1 MLKVDIS
8 NVKGESFLNLPNIP
22 DSSLPTVTI
31 VTPTCNRLDVF
42 DIAIRNYKSFN
53 YPRDKL
59 KWIILDD
66 TESTGG
72 TNKLEKLI
80 NKNFNGD
87 NSVRYIYSEVKEP
100 IGKKRNMLA
109 EEVQTTVICHMDDDD
124 YYYPDSVKIRVIAM
138 LAYKKAVSG
147 CIEYNCYNLV
157 DDSQFIAS
165 GNEETLNIGEASL
178 CYLKSYWENHRYCD
192 TDTHEESIEFL
203 KGSINE
209 YVNVPCLWILL
220 SITHGRNVSGR
231 RAIAPVLAFSFLDAL
246 PVNDYEYIKSM
257 KLKLMMKDP
266 LNARCATIIKNI
278 QSNKN
283 PQKIIERMTIE
294 ERKNVIIREYLNT
307 MPTKTTCSELDYL
320 IVCFPGQYI
329 RELDF
334 EKETKLVE
342 FVKKN
347 KNNYRFTIY
356 TDCDNG
362 YSFDTL
368 TLSPWWKWRT
378 SNKYH
383 KVLIWNEPSHLK
395 LNINCRNVMFYNEHS
410 FNVPEMSRANV
421 ITELE

>member
-1 MLKVDIS
+1 MLKVEAS
-8 NVKGESFLNLPNIP
+8 NVKGESFLNLPSIP
-22 DSSLPTVTI
+22 DISLPTVTI
-31 VTPTCNRLDVF
+31 ITPTCNRLDIF
-42 DIAIRNYKSFN
+42 YIAIRNYKSFN

-66 TESTGG
+66 TESTGS
-72 TNKLEKLI
+72 TNNLKELI
-80 NKNFNGD
+80 NKNFSND
-87 NSVRYIYSEVKEP
+87 DSVRYIYSEVKEP
-100 IGKKRNMLA
+100 IGKKRNILA
-109 EEVQTTVICHMDDDD
+109 KEVDTTVICHMDDHV

-138 LAYKKAVSG
+138 LAYKKAISG
-147 CIEYNCYNLV
+147 CIEYNCYNIV
-157 DDSQFIAS
+157 DDSQIIVKGS
-165 GNEETLNIGEASL
+165 EEPFNVSEESL
-178 CYLKSYWENHRYCD
+178 CYLKSYWENNKYSD
-192 TDTHEESIEFL
+192 TDTHEESFKFL
-203 KGSINE
+203 NGSISE
-209 YVNVPCLWILL
+209 YVNIQCLWILL
-220 SITHGRNVSGR
+220 SIVNNYDNISR
-231 RAIAPVLAFSFLDAL
+231 RTITPLVALSFLDIL
-246 PVNDYEYIKSM
+246 PVNDFEYIKSI

-266 LNARCATIIKNI
+266 LNERCLSIVKNI

-283 PQKIIERMTIE
+283 QQKIIERMTIE

-307 MPTKTTCSELDYL
+307 LPTKTTCSELDYL

-329 RELDF
+329 RELHF
-334 EKETKLVE
+334 EKEKKLVE

-356 TDCDNG
+356 TDCDIG

-395 LNINCRNVMFYNEHS
+395 LNINSKNVMFYNEHS
-410 FNVPEMSRANV
+410 FNVPEMSIANI